1 MTGYCPECGN
11 TLCIC
16 DQISKDSPSQD
27 ELARLRSIRQKTEG
41 VNIYALETGD
51 LLFLIEN
58 LEKEWGEG

>member
-1 MTGYCPECGN
+1 MTGICRDCGY
-11 TLCIC
+11 TDC
-16 DQISKDSPSQD
+16 DCQ
-27 ELARLRSIRQKTEG
+27 LMRRLERIREKTQG